1 MFWVLLPKESLSLYG
16 LSLFEETA
24 GLRSFRKLFL
34 IACSLWKEAGVSE
47 SVSPVVSAEISEF
60 VKEWLLIAVAASVAG
75 VGRNGGLTL
84 QGISVC
90 ACLGCSE

>member
-1 MFWVLLPKESLSLYG
+1 MGIIIPKESLSLSG

-34 IACSLWKEAGVSE
+34 MACSLWKEAGVSE

-60 VKEWLLIAVAASVAG
+60 VKEWLLIAVASVAG